1 MFVRFGVP
9 DSLCY
14 KPRQLGGGLPWNE
27 PGTIPRIYHL
37 GQGDRVQRYLA
48 APNSQYTI
56 SVSSSCSMIPS
67 VTHCNVQA
75 SRPDHS
81 ITFSSNEFEIWSTT
95 AKTHE
100 RAVNCLGFD

>member
-27 PGTIPRIYHL
+27 PGTIPHIYHL

-56 SVSSSCSMIPS
+56 SVSSS
-67 VTHCNVQA
+67 VQYDTECDPLQCT
-75 SRPDHS
+75 SKS
-81 ITFSSNEFEIWSTT
+81 IRSLNYF
-95 AKTHE
+95 
-100 RAVNCLGFD
+100 